1 MPPNIRQVLND
12 IGITTWVDL
21 IVFFFSV
28 IVLFLVGV
36 FPILYV
42 FGFVCYLVGLA
53 IYEVIVA
60 IYDARVRPLFPFL
73 LGGIVFFIPL
83 FCLLFRQVI
92 IFLAQFL
99 VLRFGFS
106 PHWSKRIDQALGSF
120 FGFLIIA
127 VVWELPGPLTLGPLD
142 DLWVRLSL
150 TIMTLLF
157 LIFTYLTQDF
167 LPKRRLIRGLGSQND
182 DLRQQAAETLS
193 EMGAEKLADIKP
205 ENKQKLVEVLR
216 QMGSA
221 AVPALIQLLEDQN
234 SEVRSQAAKALAEI
248 GPEVKPQ
255 VETQKPTTVL
265 AQDGAKMVWIP
276 AGSFQ
281 MGASQKKWIETWLKD
296 AKPVH
301 QVQLDGFF
309 MDAYEVTV
317 GQYKQ
322 FLAETGHSPLPD
334 WVSQFSPTDRH
345 PVVGVSWY
353 DAKAYADWA
362 GKRLPTEAEW
372 EYAAR
377 GGLEGKRY
385 PWGDKEPDGNQVN
398 YADKNADQTL
408 RQQDKTFTWADM
420 SVDDGYEFAA
430 PVGSYPPNG
439 YGLYDMVGNV
449 SDWCQ
454 DWYDENYYSVSPAKN
469 PSGPSSGETRVLRG
483 GSWFDNTLNLR
494 LANRGNSDPHNR
506 YYSRG
511 FRCVSGLN

>member
-12 IGITTWVDL
+12 IGITTWVGL

-60 IYDARVRPLFPFL
+60 IYDARVRPLFSFL

-99 VLRFGFS
+99 VLRFGFP

-205 ENKQKLVEVLR
+205 ENKQELVEVLR

-221 AVPALIQLLEDQN
+221 AVPALIQLLKDQN
-234 SEVRSQAAKALAEI
+234 SEVRSQATEALGKVGSATVDQVPDLIQLLKDENSEVRLNASKALREIGIEAVPALIQLLNDDSNEVRSQANRSLREIGPATVDQAPALIQLLEDEHHYVRLNAAKALGQI
-248 GPEVKPQ
+248 GTE
-255 VETQKPTTVL
+255 
-265 AQDGAKMVWIP
+265 
-276 AGSFQ
+276 
-281 MGASQKKWIETWLKD
+281 
-296 AKPVH
+296 AKPAIPTLS
-301 QVQLDGFF
+301 QLLEDQ
-309 MDAYEVTV
+309 DPYVR
-317 GQYKQ
+317 
-322 FLAETGHSPLPD
+322 
-334 WVSQFSPTDRH
+334 SQA
-345 PVVGVSWY
+345 
-353 DAKAYADWA
+353 AKAL
-362 GKRLPTEAEW
+362 GQIEK
-372 EYAAR
+372 
-377 GGLEGKRY
+377 
-385 PWGDKEPDGNQVN
+385 
-398 YADKNADQTL
+398 
-408 RQQDKTFTWADM
+408 
-420 SVDDGYEFAA
+420 
-430 PVGSYPPNG
+430 
-439 YGLYDMVGNV
+439 
-449 SDWCQ
+449 
-454 DWYDENYYSVSPAKN
+454 
-469 PSGPSSGETRVLRG
+469 
-483 GSWFDNTLNLR
+483 
-494 LANRGNSDPHNR
+494 
-506 YYSRG
+506 
-511 FRCVSGLN
+511 